1 MERCKAYVVFRD
13 SLDATPVAPR
23 RMERKMNWISVDK
36 ELPAPNVH
44 VLVCT
49 NWGKVVI
56 SSLQEHGRWS
66 GFRAYTKEVLYWY
79 PLPPV
84 PKAVKEKLKRE
95 IGYTVRE
102 RNPIRK
108 EEQKDE
114 QVRD

>member
-1 MERCKAYVVFRD
+1 MK
-13 SLDATPVAPR
+13 
-23 RMERKMNWISVDK
+23 WISVKD
-36 ELPAPNVH
+36 ELPRPNVH

-49 NWGKVVI
+49 NWGRVHI
-56 SSLQEHGRWS
+56 SSLQKMGWS
-66 GFRAYTKEVLYWY
+66 GNQQVLYWM

-84 PKAVKEKLKRE
+84 PKSVKEKLKRE